1 VRESSFNESRADIL
15 LRLRLRRV
23 RGTCEISG
31 RGYRASSRFAE
42 INVKRAQLPAGNR
55 EACGRADPTGARAMT
70 MLDRCIAV

>member
-1 VRESSFNESRADIL
+1 MRKSRRHFASAKIKTST
-15 LRLRLRRV
+15 R
-23 RGTCEISG
+23 TCEISG

-55 EACGRADPTGARAMT
+55 VACGRADPTGARAMT